1 MTNQINIVAVSHE
14 TDKISL
20 EELNVLAGKYG
31 GTCYAKADRSHV
43 VL

>member
-20 EELNVLAGKYG
+20 EELISGAAALEGVIKFEILAG
-31 GTCYAKADRSHV
+31 
-43 VL
+43 